1 MSVEGPISIN
11 VAQVLADR
19 LGRKARWLPGFL
31 VRALER
37 LICQQ
42 EMNELLAGAYPRRG
56 AAFCEYVLEHLG
68 VELEVRG
75 AENLPSSGRC
85 IVAGN
90 HPLGG
95 LDGVSMLAWLS
106 RQYSASA
113 RFVVNDLLMAVDPL
127 SESFIPINKHG
138 SQSRAASATLDDALA
153 GDDPVVIYPAG
164 LVSRLGKGGVVA
176 DLEWRKMFVNK
187 AVESHRDIVPV
198 FFDGF
203 NSPSFYR
210 LARLRKRIHLAMAL
224 VMTVVIVAFDR
235 FGNDSVINL
244 VFRVAG
250 YTYGPIL
257 GLFVFGMAC
266 RRRIR
271 ERYVPA
277 IAVLS
282 PALSWALQWWTAER
296 YGYHIGSSFW
306 DITHYS
312 LYWGCF

>member
-85 IVAGN
+85 IV
-90 HPLGG
+90 
-95 LDGVSMLAWLS
+95 
-106 RQYSASA
+106 
-113 RFVVNDLLMAVDPL
+113 
-127 SESFIPINKHG
+127 HG
-138 SQSRAASATLDDALA
+138 SQSRAASASLDDALS
-153 GDDPVVIYPAG
+153 GGDPVVIYPAG

-198 FFDGF
+198 FFDGL

-210 LARLRKRIHLAMAL
+210 LARLRKRLGIKFNIEMVLLPREIFRARGKRFVLTCGKPVPWQTLAGGASASGEARRL
-224 VMTVVIVAFDR
+224 REIV
-235 FGNDSVINL
+235 
-244 VFRVAG
+244 
-250 YTYGPIL
+250 
-257 GLFVFGMAC
+257 
-266 RRRIR
+266 
-271 ERYVPA
+271 
-277 IAVLS
+277 
-282 PALSWALQWWTAER
+282 
-296 YGYHIGSSFW
+296 
-306 DITHYS
+306 YS
-312 LYWGCF
+312 LNPQNKL

>member
-138 SQSRAASATLDDALA
+138 SQSRAASATLDDALS

-210 LARLRKRIHLAMAL
+210 LARLRKRLGIKFNIEMVLLPREIFRARGKRFVLTCGKPVPWQTLAGGASATGEARRL
-224 VMTVVIVAFDR
+224 REIV
-235 FGNDSVINL
+235 
-244 VFRVAG
+244 
-250 YTYGPIL
+250 
-257 GLFVFGMAC
+257 
-266 RRRIR
+266 
-271 ERYVPA
+271 
-277 IAVLS
+277 
-282 PALSWALQWWTAER
+282 
-296 YGYHIGSSFW
+296 
-306 DITHYS
+306 YS
-312 LYWGCF
+312 LNPQNKL

>member
-75 AENLPSSGRC
+75 AENLPQSGRC

-187 AVESHRDIVPV
+187 A
-198 FFDGF
+198 
-203 NSPSFYR
+203 
-210 LARLRKRIHLAMAL
+210 
-224 VMTVVIVAFDR
+224 
-235 FGNDSVINL
+235 
-244 VFRVAG
+244 
-250 YTYGPIL
+250 
-257 GLFVFGMAC
+257 
-266 RRRIR
+266 
-271 ERYVPA
+271 ERA
-277 IAVLS
+277 
-282 PALSWALQWWTAER
+282 
-296 YGYHIGSSFW
+296 
-306 DITHYS
+306 
-312 LYWGCF
+312 